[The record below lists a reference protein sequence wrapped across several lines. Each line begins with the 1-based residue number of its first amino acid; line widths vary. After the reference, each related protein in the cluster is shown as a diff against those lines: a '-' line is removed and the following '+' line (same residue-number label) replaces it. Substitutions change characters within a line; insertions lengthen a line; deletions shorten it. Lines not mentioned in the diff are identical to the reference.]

1 MSWSLALFVSLRGG
15 KTVRSPANVFCVNTG
30 LQLVGLQP
38 HASAMSGN
46 DVAHAEFVA

>member
-1 MSWSLALFVSLRGG
+1 MASTSVRLSLGWKNGEVTRKCFVWH
-15 KTVRSPANVFCVNTG
+15 TG